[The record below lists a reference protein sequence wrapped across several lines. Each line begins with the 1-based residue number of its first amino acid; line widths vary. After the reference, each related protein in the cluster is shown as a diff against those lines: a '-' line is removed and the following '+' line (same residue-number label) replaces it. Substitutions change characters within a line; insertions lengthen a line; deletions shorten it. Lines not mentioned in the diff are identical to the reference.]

1 MEALHLPCSTHR
13 FFYSPH
19 QVQSLQSSPG
29 APSDAVCSLF
39 ADGKLSQDTM
49 GAYVDLSACPGVA
62 LDSPEASS
70 AVSTALSSQLSQS
83 IFLLSVI
90 SSLLLSVI
98 GFINPSARWRQL
110 RASALALESIIF
122 QFRTRVGPFVVSNMD
137 PSSQYTAFSQALQ
150 TWREE
155 LVSGSDLQVSVLERK
170 HKAKVYKHH
179 QNSGP
184 DVIHGADDFHS
195 PVKPETYI
203 AIRLLPAMEFY
214 QARIPTRVRWRNLMQ
229 FLVFL
234 SSGVSAVL
242 TYFGFPAYV
251 AIISSVGS
259 AITSWQEFTDTGR
272 KIERYTSAVRSIKNL
287 HTW

>member
-1 MEALHLPCSTHR
+1 
-13 FFYSPH
+13 
-19 QVQSLQSSPG
+19 
-29 APSDAVCSLF
+29 
-39 ADGKLSQDTM
+39 M
-49 GAYVDLSACPGVA
+49 GAYVDLSACPGVSS
-62 LDSPEASS
+62 DSPEASS

-137 PSSQYTAFSQALQ
+137 PSSQYTAFSKALQ

-155 LVSGSDLQVSVLERK
+155 LVAGSDLQVSVLERK

-179 QNSGP
+179 QYSGP
-184 DVIHGADDFHS
+184 DMIYGADDFHS
-195 PVKPETYI
+195 PVKPEVYI

-214 QARIPTRVRWRNLMQ
+214 QARIPTRVRWRNIMQ

-242 TYFGFPAYV
+242 TYYGFPAYV